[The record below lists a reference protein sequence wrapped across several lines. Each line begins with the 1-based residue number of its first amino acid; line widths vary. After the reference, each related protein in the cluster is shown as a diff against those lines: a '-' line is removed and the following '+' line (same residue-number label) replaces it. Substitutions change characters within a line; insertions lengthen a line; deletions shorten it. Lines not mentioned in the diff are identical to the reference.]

1 MQYLTAILFSLKGR
15 MTHTKMFL
23 ALVSIFCTTGI
34 DERQKHFRVG
44 CIKKI
49 CIPVYFFPGM
59 SNSTNLVRLHLSN
72 RCTPNTPIDPA
83 CCFIWSTG
91 TWRYIYFL
99 IIIRYIFFGIM
110 FVRPTCIFPF
120 AKGLVAIIN
129 VRHTHVPCCSIPRL
143 IYCTYYVQISHWFCH
158 GTFTFAVFIWL
169 FYILRCT
176 DTVVMVIIILV
187 Q

>member
-59 SNSTNLVRLHLSN
+59 SN
-72 RCTPNTPIDPA
+72 
-83 CCFIWSTG
+83 
-91 TWRYIYFL
+91 
-99 IIIRYIFFGIM
+99 
-110 FVRPTCIFPF
+110 
-120 AKGLVAIIN
+120 N
-129 VRHTHVPCCSIPRL
+129 V
-143 IYCTYYVQISHWFCH
+143 YVQ
-158 GTFTFAVFIWL
+158 VQIW
-169 FYILRCT
+169 
-176 DTVVMVIIILV
+176 
-187 Q
+187 